1 MNLTAGVAAG
11 IAEADFQRA
20 AGGSGILHHPPA
32 EAAAPLPLYRRAVR
46 RALRLLRPLA
56 LPFLTRLQ
64 GRVAAGVDGSET
76 ALRSVMAVEQL
87 NALQLATTTITER
100 LAGSEARVAERL
112 AGIEA
117 RVAATD
123 MSERLAGSEARVTER
138 LAGIEA
144 RVAATDGLL
153 QYLLRRRA
161 IALGDEVLARTPHGW
176 LLLPAEDVRLVAA
189 MVESGGQLE
198 PGTAAVVQA
207 LLEPGD
213 LAVDAGAHC
222 GTLTLAMA
230 RAVGMNGRVVA
241 IEPTPRLSALLCRN
255 AWMNS
260 LEGVITV
267 EACALGAERGSGL
280 LSIEPTLGHNSLLPS
295 AEATNS
301 ISVPIRGL
309 DDVLPPG
316 AFPALV
322 KLDVEGF
329 ELEVWRG
336 MARTIAAAPD
346 LAVIVE
352 FGPSHLAR
360 AGIAIA
366 DWIGTFLA
374 SGFTPWEIA
383 EDSATIRP
391 LRTDGLDRV
400 FSMNILLLRA
410 DPARWPRLVRA

>member
-1 MNLTAGVAAG
+1 
-11 IAEADFQRA
+11 
-20 AGGSGILHHPPA
+20 
-32 EAAAPLPLYRRAVR
+32 
-46 RALRLLRPLA
+46 
-56 LPFLTRLQ
+56 
-64 GRVAAGVDGSET
+64 
-76 ALRSVMAVEQL
+76 
-87 NALQLATTTITER
+87 
-100 LAGSEARVAERL
+100 
-112 AGIEA
+112 
-117 RVAATD
+117 
-123 MSERLAGSEARVTER
+123 
-138 LAGIEA
+138 
-144 RVAATDGLL
+144 
-153 QYLLRRRA
+153 
-161 IALGDEVLARTPHGW
+161 
-176 LLLPAEDVRLVAA
+176 
-189 MVESGGQLE
+189 
-198 PGTAAVVQA
+198 
-207 LLEPGD
+207 
-213 LAVDAGAHC
+213 
-222 GTLTLAMA
+222 MA

>member
-1 MNLTAGVAAG
+1 M
-11 IAEADFQRA
+11 
-20 AGGSGILHHPPA
+20 
-32 EAAAPLPLYRRAVR
+32 PLYRRAGR
-46 RALRLLRPLA
+46 RAFRLLRPLA

-64 GRVAAGVDGSET
+64 RRVAAGVDGSDT
-76 ALRSVMAVEQL
+76 ALRSLMSVEKL
-87 NALQLATTTITER
+87 NALQAATAR
-100 LAGSEARVAERL
+100 LEARL
-112 AGIEA
+112 TGIEA
-117 RVAATD
+117 LLATVAD
-123 MSERLAGSEARVTER
+123 GQRLEARLT
-138 LAGIEA
+138 GIEA
-144 RVAATDGLL
+144 LLAAVADGQQSLL
-153 QYLLRRRA
+153 QRRA
-161 IALGDEVLARTPHGW
+161 IALGEEVLARTPHGW

-213 LAVDAGAHC
+213 LAVDAGANV
-222 GTLTLAMA
+222 GMLTLAMA
-230 RAVGMNGRVVA
+230 HAVGAAGSVLA
-241 IEPTPRLSALLCRN
+241 IEPTPRLAALLRR
-255 AWMNS
+255 S
-260 LEGVITV
+260 RTLSFPEGVITV
-267 EACALGAERGSGL
+267 EAVALGAERGTAA
-280 LSIEPTLGHNSLLPS
+280 LSIGPTCGHNSLVRLS
-295 AEATNS
+295 DETAS
-301 ISVPIRGL
+301 VSVPVRRL
-309 DDVLPPG
+309 DDILPPE
-316 AFPALV
+316 ARPALV

-366 DWIGTFLA
+366 DWIGTFLD

-383 EDSATIRP
+383 EDSATIQP
-391 LRTDGLDRV
+391 LRTDRLDRV